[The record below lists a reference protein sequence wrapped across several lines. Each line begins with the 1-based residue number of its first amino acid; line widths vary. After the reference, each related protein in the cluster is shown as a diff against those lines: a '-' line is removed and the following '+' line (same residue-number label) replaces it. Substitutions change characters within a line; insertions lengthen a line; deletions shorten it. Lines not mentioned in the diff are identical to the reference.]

1 MRMRLSPSCMAFF
14 ARITE
19 SLQYLMI
26 YFVSLY
32 RKIRPLSALAHD
44 GYVQKL
50 HS

>member
-32 RKIRPLSALAHD
+32 RENPAFVSFSPRWVRSKVAL
-44 GYVQKL
+44 
-50 HS
+50 